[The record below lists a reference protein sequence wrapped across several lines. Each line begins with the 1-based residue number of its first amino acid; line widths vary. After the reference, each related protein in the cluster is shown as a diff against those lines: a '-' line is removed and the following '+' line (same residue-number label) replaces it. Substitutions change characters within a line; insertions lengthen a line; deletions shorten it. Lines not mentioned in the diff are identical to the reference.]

1 MTKENIRLLKKLKLK
16 QYQSPQLFTVED
28 KLSIDAL
35 ERLKYSGS
43 IVAPSG
49 SSATPSPT
57 GGGTSSDSGTSGGS
71 GRSNYSVLVAENR
84 LWKHSY
90 SSKKLS
96 DYDGEMDKNLEHF
109 RAAASFRAP
118 FLLFIWLDLFSLSVD

>member
-1 MTKENIRLLKKLKLK
+1 MTKENIRKLKKLKLK
-16 QYQSPQLFTVED
+16 QYQSPQLLTVED
-28 KLSIDAL
+28 KLSIEAL
-35 ERLKYSGS
+35 EKLKYSRN

-57 GGGTSSDSGTSGGS
+57 GGTSSDSGTSGGS
-71 GRSNYSVLVAENR
+71 ARSNYSVLVAENR
-84 LWKHSY
+84 LWKDSY

-96 DYDGEMDKNLEHF
+96 DYDDEMDKNLDHF